1 MLNKT
6 TLDAIKNIKHAL
18 DITSYRGGFSDKF
31 RHCAAIMREVYNPY
45 KRIVNGNKTVSDFA
59 FNPEYDSYIE
69 FNDLTLNEFCDT
81 VSSEIYDTINE
92 GLEEWAS
99 HVEGYD
105 GHEVWEDYTKRVN
118 NKTFSSFLHDYLT
131 LDNFVCYRDNNIMR
145 IYTECF
151 ACLESYAKKYTNKNI
166 TARLVK

>member
-1 MLNKT
+1 MLNKK
-6 TLDAIKNIKHAL
+6 TLDAIKNIKHTL

-59 FNPEYDSYIE
+59 FNPECDSYIE

-81 VSSEIYDTINE
+81 VSSEIYDTITE
-92 GLEEWAS
+92 GLKEWAS
-99 HVEGYD
+99 NVEGYD
-105 GHEVWEDYTKRVN
+105 GPEIWKEYAKHVN
-118 NKTFSSFLHDYLT
+118 NKTFSNFLYDYLK

-151 ACLESYAKKYTNKNI
+151 GWLESYAKNYTNKNI

>member
-6 TLDAIKNIKHAL
+6 TLDAIKNIKHTL

-31 RHCAAIMREVYNPY
+31 RHCAAIMSYVYDPY
-45 KRIVNGNKTVSDFA
+45 KRIVNGNTTASNFA

-81 VSSEIYDTINE
+81 VSSEIYDTIKE
-92 GLEEWAS
+92 GLKEWAS
-99 HVEGYD
+99 HVEDYD
-105 GHEVWEDYTKRVN
+105 DHEVWEKYTKCVN
-118 NKTFSSFLHDYLT
+118 DKTFSGFLYDYLT
-131 LDNFVCYRDNNIMR
+131 LDNLVCYRDNNTMR

-151 ACLESYAKKYTNKNI
+151 EWLESYAKSYTNKNI
-166 TARLVK
+166 ISRLVK

>member
-1 MLNKT
+1 MLSKT
-6 TLDAIKNIKHAL
+6 TLDAIKNIKHTL
-18 DITSYRGGFSDKF
+18 DVTSYRGGFSDNF

-45 KRIVNGNKTVSDFA
+45 KRIINGNMTASDFA

-92 GLEEWAS
+92 GLKEWAS
-99 HVEGYD
+99 HVEDYD
-105 GHEVWEDYTKRVN
+105 GHEVWEEYAKHVN
-118 NKTFSSFLHDYLT
+118 NKTFSNFLHDYLT
-131 LDNFVCYRDNNIMR
+131 LDNFVCYRENNTMR

-151 ACLESYAKKYTNKNI
+151 ACLESYAKNYTDKNI
-166 TARLVK
+166 ISRLVK